1 MHIKLSWQNNAY
13 LGVVE
18 LENLQPI
25 LFTLTTAS
33 KIETKAASG
42 IAVSFDFFTGISLG
56 AG

>member
-33 KIETKAASG
+33 KIERKAASG

-56 AG
+56 AR

>member
-1 MHIKLSWQNNAY
+1 MHIKLSWQTNAY

-33 KIETKAASG
+33 KIERKAASG
-42 IAVSFDFFTGISLG
+42 IAVIFDFFTGISLG